1 MRAMKKTGV
10 SDLALVEAVG
20 ELARGLHDGDLGG
33 GVFKK
38 RIALPGNGKRGS
50 LRTILATKAGAR
62 WFYLF
67 GFKKSDRSNIN
78 EQELDALKALAEDL
92 FTLDAQ
98 GLRIAVQDG
107 ALTEIEH
114 GGR

>member
-1 MRAMKKTGV
+1 MRAMKKSNV
-10 SDLALVEAVG
+10 NDSALVDAVD
-20 ELARGLHDGDLGG
+20 ELAQGLHEGDLGG

-38 RIALPGNGKRGS
+38 RIALPGQGKRGS
-50 LRTILATKAGAR
+50 LRTILATKAGTR

-67 GFKKSDRSNIN
+67 GFKKNERSNIS
-78 EQELDALKALAEDL
+78 EQELEALKALAEDL
-92 FTLDAQ
+92 FTLDAKDLQ
-98 GLRIAVQDG
+98 TALRDG